1 MELIDKL
8 INKGINLNVKVSEGK
23 TLLNI
28 ATELK
33 NIQLVRKLLENGAD
47 PNFADKENR
56 TALHIA
62 FNQAGPTANASFDM
76 EALLLLYKADINAK
90 DNFFVHLSI
99 THSLKFQLKMIIDK

>member
-47 PNFADKENR
+47 PNLVDQDGWN
-56 TALHIA
+56 ALDLAIIQI
-62 FNQAGPTANASFDM
+62 N
-76 EALLLLYKADINAK
+76 YKAAY
-90 DNFFVHLSI
+90 FLV
-99 THSLKFQLKMIIDK
+99 TETELKCKTFSEY